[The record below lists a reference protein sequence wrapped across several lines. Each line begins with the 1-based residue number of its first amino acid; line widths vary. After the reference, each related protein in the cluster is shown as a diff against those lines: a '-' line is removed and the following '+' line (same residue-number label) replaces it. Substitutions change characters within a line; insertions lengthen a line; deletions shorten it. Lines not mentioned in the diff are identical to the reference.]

1 MRVVTIK
8 VICNGIIGDVTM
20 KTKSQEKNPP
30 PSPPPQKKKFYNMR
44 ILYNCEVH
52 DYKGNNA
59 YIVCIIKK

>member
-1 MRVVTIK
+1 
-8 VICNGIIGDVTM
+8 M

-30 PSPPPQKKKFYNMR
+30 PPPLPKKKKFYNMR

-52 DYKGNNA
+52 DYKGNDA